1 MLLWNGWEG
10 LPCEPGECPSQM
22 SKKMSMW
29 AMVECFP
36 VAIPVRTILS
46 DLGLTGYHEN
56 LAVNL
61 SQKYDLAFDVA
72 EHLVRNYGTRASWP
86 GSFRIQ
92 LPENDTAMCA

>member
-1 MLLWNGWEG
+1 MPKSNEQKDVHVGHG
-10 LPCEPGECPSQM
+10 GVLP
-22 SKKMSMW
+22 
-29 AMVECFP
+29 
-36 VAIPVRTILS
+36 IPVRTILS

-72 EHLVRNYGTRASWP
+72 EHLVRNYGTRASWL